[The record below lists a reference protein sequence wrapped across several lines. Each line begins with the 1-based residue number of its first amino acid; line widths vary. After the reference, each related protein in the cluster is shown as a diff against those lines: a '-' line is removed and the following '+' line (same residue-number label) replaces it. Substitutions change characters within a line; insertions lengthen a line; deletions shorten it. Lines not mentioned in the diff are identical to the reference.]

1 MMDNEAQRVPK
12 PFLGVGLP
20 PPDSPG
26 GFAVLFAIILGASYI
41 LLLVGAYSALSAEAG
56 WFVPLTLVLAVVV
69 SFFLVSMI
77 GSDRARATEFELE
90 FARTVETHLA
100 AGETLVEASPL
111 GGILSEYARAADE
124 QRRSVR
130 EHVYAAGPAL
140 YSTALALV
148 ATLIV
153 GLALVAGTFPD
164 LLGVGLLA
172 ELGAFALLTLSTG
185 ALAMSVGRDGDV
197 PGFDAIV
204 LRRWS
209 RVADPSFPFRHA
221 LTEVPWVVP
230 ASRLGESLPWDESS
244 IATPTRA

>member
-1 MMDNEAQRVPK
+1 MTDNEAQRVPK
-12 PFLGVGLP
+12 PFHGVGLP

-26 GFAVLFAIILGASYI
+26 GLAVLFAIILGASYI
-41 LLLVGAYSALSAEAG
+41 LLLVGAYSALSAQAG
-56 WFVPLTLVLAVVV
+56 WFVPLNLVLAVVV

-90 FARTVETHLA
+90 FARTVEAHRS

-124 QRRSVR
+124 QRRSIR

-140 YSTALALV
+140 YATAFALF
-148 ATLIV
+148 ATLVV
-153 GLALVAGTFPD
+153 GLASVGGGPSQ
-164 LLGVGLLA
+164 LLGLGVLA
-172 ELGAFALLTLSTG
+172 ELGAFVLLGLSAGSLAL
-185 ALAMSVGRDGDV
+185 SVGRYGEV
-197 PGFDAIV
+197 RGFDAIV

-209 RVADPSFPFRHA
+209 RVANPSFPFRHS

-230 ASRLGESLPWDESS
+230 APRLDVSPPRDEAGR
-244 IATPTRA
+244 ATPSRA